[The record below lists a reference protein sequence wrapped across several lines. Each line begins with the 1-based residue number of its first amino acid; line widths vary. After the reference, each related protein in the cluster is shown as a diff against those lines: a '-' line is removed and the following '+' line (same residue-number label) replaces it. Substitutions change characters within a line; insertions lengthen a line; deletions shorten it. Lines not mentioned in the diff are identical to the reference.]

1 MKLRLCFLLF
11 YVYSAASNGDS
22 ENKEETNRKKI
33 IDQLMRAR
41 TVLLDDYELVKRQ
54 VATDVYMYK
63 NYRSVSVIFYK
74 IMSDVSDAQFTFE
87 AEELHLNNIGS
98 CDPQEV
104 IVNIKYGSYPAVNP
118 DGYDFPKGFVDPG
131 LRESIH
137 SFEFHSDGK
146 NKTYAIEN
154 PKPGNWYAL
163 VYIKWKDPRTQKVE
177 QQDLVPDCQTILYTD
192 LQVKRDPDIQ
202 LIDCYEGLTIDYGQI
217 PEIYKCM
224 AINSVDPI
232 VLNLTAPPVYST
244 DFNITFKVQALSL
257 PSDDSFIIHCYF
269 DPNVSVEQTITF
281 YPYANEWHYIEI
293 NHTHDVNNIA
303 NCESYLRT
311 SEEDDVE
318 NDTVLLLMRDDRGRF
333 FTFDYGLPT
342 TDLHDATS
350 LVNITSN
357 EIKVLKF
364 RVNDILD
371 IGGSLAIEASLLMSL
386 KYYMGYKREHNDK
399 SSLIAFTEDSQY
411 FKAVICMDI
420 GHSSI
425 PLEDGR
431 CRFND
436 QVRPALFILNS
447 TDSESIHRKIII
459 PFPESGTWYLS
470 IRLFCD
476 ETVCPCPT
484 SDNGT
489 KYYVNATASDGRII
503 PVNTTTENWREGTS
517 ECNST
522 VVLSIS
528 SSSCIDGRCSNH
540 GTCLFNTFGGLVMSY
555 CGCIAGYGAW
565 DCSDDS
571 RMDSK
576 LHMLVTVLFLTLSNL
591 VLFFSIY
598 SAVIRLYYTE
608 AMIYAFTMVF
618 STFYHACD
626 APIHV
631 AYCILNGNVLQF
643 GDFYCG
649 IMSFWVTLLAMS
661 IIGDKFRSS
670 LQLIGA
676 LIIALLTTW
685 NRHSFMAFL
694 IPVAVGVVLLIASWY
709 WDFRKLRKWK
719 FPRSYYKIYLPLG
732 LILVSIGLI
741 SFAFLQTEQNYRV
754 VHSFWHMII
763 AVSVAFLLPDI
774 KRGEGH
780 NPFVPSPNYCKLP
793 SCRFFRR
800 PAPPIAQD

>member
-1 MKLRLCFLLF
+1 MKVRLCFLLF
-11 YVYSAASNGDS
+11 YMYSASSNGDN
-22 ENKEETNRKKI
+22 EGEKDANRKKI
-33 IDQLMRAR
+33 IDQLTRVR

-54 VATDVYMYK
+54 VATDVYMYRS
-63 NYRSVSVIFYK
+63 YRTVSVIFYK
-74 IMSDVSDAQFTFE
+74 IMNDVSDAQFTFE

-98 CDPQEV
+98 CDTQEV

-118 DGYDFPKGFVDPG
+118 DGYEFPKGFVDPD
-131 LRESIH
+131 LRESVH
-137 SFEFHSDGK
+137 TLEFLSDGR
-146 NKTYAIEN
+146 NRTYSIEN

-163 VYIKWKDPRTQKVE
+163 VYIKWQDPRTQKVE
-177 QQDLVPDCQTILYTD
+177 QQDLVPNCQTILYTD
-192 LQVKRDPDIQ
+192 LQVRREPEIR
-202 LIDCYEGLTIDYGQI
+202 LIDCYEGLRIDYGI
-217 PEIYKCM
+217 VPAVYKCM
-224 AINSVDPI
+224 ALNSIDPI
-232 VLNLTAPPVYST
+232 VFNLTAPPVISIDY
-244 DFNITFKVQALSL
+244 NITFKVQALSL
-257 PSDDSFIIHCYF
+257 PSERNYVVYCYF
-269 DPNVSVEQTITF
+269 DPNLSLEQTITF
-281 YPYANEWHYIEI
+281 QPYANEWHYIEI
-293 NHTHDVNNIA
+293 DHTHNASQIA

-311 SEEDDVE
+311 NEDEVD

-350 LVNITSN
+350 LVNVSSN
-357 EIKVLKF
+357 EVKVLKF

-371 IGGSLAIEASLLMSL
+371 IGGSLAIEASLVMSL
-386 KYYMGYKREHNDK
+386 KYYMGYRREIRKDA
-399 SSLIAFTEDSQY
+399 LLAFTEDNQY
-411 FKAVICMDI
+411 FKAVICMDV

-436 QVRPALFILNS
+436 HVRPALFVLNS
-447 TDSESIHRKIII
+447 TDSESIYGKTVI

-470 IRLFCD
+470 IRIFCD

-489 KYYVNATASDGRII
+489 KYYVNSTGSDGRITI
-503 PVNTTTENWREGTS
+503 EGTTTEDWREGTS

-522 VVLSIS
+522 VVLAIS
-528 SSSCIDGRCSNH
+528 SSSCVAGRCSNQ
-540 GTCLFNTFGGLVMSY
+540 GNCLFNTFGGLVMSY
-555 CGCIAGYGAW
+555 CACTAGYGAW

-576 LHMLVTVLFLTLSNL
+576 LYMLVTVLLLTLSNL
-591 VLFFSIY
+591 VLFFAIY
-598 SAVIRLYYTE
+598 TAVIRFYYTE
-608 AMIYAFTMVF
+608 AMIYGFTMVF

-626 APIHV
+626 APSQV

-661 IIGDKFRSS
+661 IISEGFQSS

-694 IPVAVGVVLLIASWY
+694 IPVAVGVVILMLSWY
-709 WDFRKLRKWK
+709 WDYKKLRKFK
-719 FPRSYYKIYLPLG
+719 YPRSYYQIYLPLG

-741 SFAFLQTEQNYRV
+741 CFAFLQTEQNYRI
-754 VHSFWHMII
+754 VHSFWHMLI

-774 KRGEGH
+774 RREEGL
-780 NPFVPSPNYCKLP
+780 NPFLPSPNYCKLP
-793 SCRFFRR
+793 FCRFFRR
-800 PAPPIAQD
+800 PAAPIAQD